1 MRVLTIGSMYPP
13 HHLGGYELIWLD
25 ANRYLRDHG
34 HEVRTLASDYRV
46 DDAPRDDPADD
57 VHRELRWYWRDHRWP
72 RVSLRERVRLE
83 RDNAAVLR
91 RHLDEFR
98 PDAVAWWSMGG
109 MSLSLIER
117 VRLLGVPALG
127 YVCDGWMA
135 YGFQVDA
142 WMRATRAP
150 LVGRAAEAATGV
162 PTRVDLDGAG
172 HWLFMSELLRG
183 VCAERR
189 GLRRTSVAYKG
200 ADADVFRAAE
210 PHRWDYRLLYAGR
223 IDERKGIDLAIRA
236 LPLLPGDAH
245 LTVLGGGDDA
255 YLGELRALAERE
267 GVSARVSFASGESR
281 ERLRDRYAG
290 ADALLFPV
298 RWREP
303 WGLVPLEAMLVGTPV
318 VATGRGGSGEYLR
331 DRENCLIFD
340 PEHGPEGLA
349 ASVRELAADG
359 TLRARLRKGGFAT
372 ARSIDRDGF
381 SAAGERILRE
391 LVQEAR

>member
-25 ANRYLRDHG
+25 ANRYLRDRG
-34 HEVRTLASDYRV
+34 HEVRTLASDYRLEG
-46 DDAPRDDPADD
+46 APADDPDED
-57 VHRELRWYWRDHRWP
+57 VHRELRWYWRDHGWP
-72 RVSLRERVRLE
+72 RISLRDRMRLE
-83 RDNAAVLR
+83 RGNAVILH
-91 RHLDEFR
+91 RHLEQFR

-117 VRLLGVPALG
+117 VRRAGIPAVG
-127 YVCDGWMA
+127 YVCDGWMV
-135 YGFQVDA
+135 YGFEVDG
-142 WMRATRAP
+142 WMRATRSPPVAR
-150 LVGRAAEAATGV
+150 VAAAATGV
-162 PTRVDLDGAG
+162 PSRVDLDGAG

-200 ADADVFRAAE
+200 ADAEVFRPAE
-210 PHRWDYRLLYAGR
+210 PSGWDYRLLYAGR

-236 LPLLPGDAH
+236 LSRLPERAQ
-245 LTVLGGGDDA
+245 LTVVGGGDDA
-255 YLGELRALAERE
+255 YLDRMRGIAAGE
-267 GVSARVSFASGESR
+267 GVADRVQFHDGESR
-281 ERLRDRYAG
+281 ERLRDRYAE
-290 ADALLFPV
+290 ADACLFPV

-340 PEHGPEGLA
+340 PEEGPEALA
-349 ASVRELAADG
+349 ASVTELAEDEG
-359 TLRARLRKGGFAT
+359 LRARLREGGFAT
-372 ARSIDRDGF
+372 ARAIDRDGF

-391 LVQEAR
+391 LVEEGP

>member
-25 ANRYLRDHG
+25 ANRFLRDRG
-34 HEVRTLASDYRV
+34 HQVRTLVSDYRAAG
-46 DDAPRDDPADD
+46 APAEDPAEDI
-57 VHRELRWYWRDHRWP
+57 HRELRWYWRDHAWP
-72 RVSLRERVRLE
+72 RFSLRERIRIE
-83 RDNAAVLR
+83 RENAATLN

-109 MSLSLIER
+109 MSLSLIEG
-117 VRLLGVPALG
+117 VRRLGIPAMG
-127 YVCDGWMA
+127 YVCDGWMV
-135 YGFQVDA
+135 YGFGVDP

-150 LVGRAAEAATGV
+150 LIGPVAAAATGI
-162 PTRVDLDGAG
+162 PTRVGLDAAG

-200 ADADVFRAAE
+200 ADADVFRPAE
-210 PHRWDYRLLYAGR
+210 PRGWDYRLLYAGR
-223 IDERKGIDLAIRA
+223 IDERKGIDLAIGA
-236 LPLLPGDAH
+236 LSRLPERTQ
-245 LTVLGGGDDA
+245 LTVVGGGDES
-255 YLGELRALAERE
+255 YLARIREIAAEE
-267 GVSARVSFASGESR
+267 GVADRVEFCGGESR
-281 ERLRDRYAG
+281 ERLRERYAD

-340 PEHGPEGLA
+340 PERGPDALA
-349 ASVRELAADG
+349 ASITELAEDEG
-359 TLRARLRKGGFAT
+359 LRARLREGGFAT
-372 ARSIDRDGF
+372 ARAIDRDGF

-391 LVQEAR
+391 LVGEGS

>member
-25 ANRYLRDHG
+25 ANRYLRDRG
-34 HEVRTLASDYRV
+34 HEVRTLASDYRLAGAV
-46 DDAPRDDPADD
+46 DDEPGDD
-57 VHRELRWYWRDHRWP
+57 VHRDLRWYWRDHAWP
-72 RVSLRERVRLE
+72 RLSLRERIRLE
-83 RDNAAVLR
+83 RENADVLG

-117 VRLLGVPALG
+117 VHGRGIPAVG
-127 YVCDGWMA
+127 YVCDAWMV
-135 YGFQVDA
+135 YGFEVDG
-142 WMRATRAP
+142 WMRATRVP
-150 LVGRAAEAATGV
+150 LVGRVAEAATGI

-172 HWLFMSELLRG
+172 HWLFMSELLRD
-183 VCAERR
+183 VCAERS

-200 ADADVFRAAE
+200 ADADVFRPAE
-210 PHRWDYRLLYAGR
+210 PHGWDYRLLYAGR

-236 LPLLPGDAH
+236 LSRLPERAH
-245 LTVLGGGDDA
+245 LTVVGGGDDA
-255 YLGELRALAERE
+255 YLARIRELAEAE
-267 GVSARVSFASGESR
+267 GVAGRVSFHDGESR
-281 ERLRDRYAG
+281 RRLRDRYAE

-303 WGLVPLEAMLVGTPV
+303 WGLVPLESMLVGTPV

-331 DRENCLIFD
+331 DGENCVLFD
-340 PEHGPEGLA
+340 PESGPEALA
-349 ASVRELAADG
+349 GAVTELAEDEG
-359 TLRARLRKGGFAT
+359 LRARLRQGGFET
-372 ARSIDRDGF
+372 ARGIDRDGF

-391 LVQEAR
+391 LVGEGR